1 MQFLII
7 AYDGEDKDAL
17 DRRLTAR
24 EGHLASCA
32 AGVKAGEHVVG
43 AALLDY
49 AGRMRGSV
57 MIVDYPS
64 RKEVD
69 EWLAREPYVTSD
81 VWKKIE
87 VIPCKIGPSFEH
99 LLPKR

>member
-7 AYDGEDKDAL
+7 AHDGEDKDAL
-17 DRRLTAR
+17 DRRLTVR
-24 EGHLASCA
+24 EAHLASCA
-32 AGVKAGEHVVG
+32 AGVKAGEHLVG

-49 AGRMRGSV
+49 AGKMRGSV

-69 EWLAREPYVTSD
+69 EWLAKEPYVVKE

-99 LLPKR
+99 VLHRK